1 MSAELDKTA
10 EIYRAAVES
19 SPCAMVVA
27 DADGRIVLVNRAA
40 ERLFSYGLGE
50 LVGRSVETLVPTDL
64 RADHAAHR
72 QEFNADPRTR
82 LMGQQ
87 RDLMAR
93 ARDGSVFPVEIGLN
107 PVRTADGIF
116 IVSAIV
122 DLSERK
128 RTEQRISQ
136 QAEMLEQA
144 NAKLLEM
151 ASTDSLTS
159 LWNRRSF
166 LNQLN
171 IQLEQVVRSG
181 RPMSLLIVD
190 VDHFKPYNDRFG
202 HLAGDEVLRGVAKVL
217 RDKARRSD
225 YVARIGG
232 EEFGVILPE
241 TDHAGSIMLA
251 ERFRNAIEVERWPR
265 REITASLG
273 ATTVAFQR
281 TVPRPEPP
289 TVSEVLTAADQALYH
304 SKENGRNRV
313 SHHGDIA

>member
-1 MSAELDKTA
+1 
-10 EIYRAAVES
+10 
-19 SPCAMVVA
+19 MVVA

-151 ASTDSLTS
+151 ASTDSLSS

-241 TDHAGSIMLA
+241 TDHGGSIMLA